1 MKRIMAYGL
10 LGIVFLSSLFSCAPM
25 PVHKCVID
33 YRFDSNGKK
42 IGEYQ
47 ECVLVNYR
55 TNPTA
60 IKHPELLE

>member
-1 MKRIMAYGL
+1 MLCIAFL
-10 LGIVFLSSLFSCAPM
+10 LTLISCAPI

-33 YRFDSNGKK
+33 YRFDSCGKK

-55 TNPTA
+55 TNPNA